1 MPRERSIVRAQL
13 VAAPALI
20 SAGINLSKRLKDG
33 KKIKVRSQG
42 WQSEAWRFF
51 DVIGEYRQACTWAG
65 NLLSKATLYPTKS
78 GEKTTDEAAVEAMA
92 SFFGGTSGQ
101 SIMLEKL
108 ATHLSV
114 SGEAYI
120 IGFDEADATSR
131 WEVLSSSAIQRSGD
145 GFRIDGDDVD
155 DVLVIRIWR
164 PHPRDVK
171 EADSPSRA
179 VLPVLAELESL
190 TKRVAAMSDSRL
202 VGNGLLLLPS
212 EISFPAAP
220 VTENAGDPDNMQVSI
235 QSQANQIAQLFM
247 EVASKAIQDPES
259 AAAMLP
265 LIMQA
270 PGEYIDKAS
279 HLTFWSE
286 LDAQAPELR
295 TEAIRRIALGMDM
308 PPEALTGTGEMNH
321 WNAWALEEAAIKS
334 YTEPFLAMITASLT
348 EGYLRPAL
356 EAGGMDPEEAAEYS
370 IGADTSALRLR
381 PNRSREAQELYDRGA
396 LSAEALLRENGFDPS
411 DAMRDVERREWFI
424 RKVASGSTTPELVE
438 AALRSLGADLDPG
451 PIEAA
456 PTEAR
461 PSPSLRDHPV
471 RNPPPIPEGGAETG
485 AEAATIA
492 AAEVM
497 VFRALERA
505 GNRLKNR
512 LGQNRPEAPAADM
525 YLFVPRRTAEE
536 IDDLLTDAWSC
547 VDRFD
552 CGMPPTVFA
561 AQLDLY
567 TRMLLQ
573 ERRPHQRHLL
583 AEFLVVNRLAVAS

>member
-1 MPRERSIVRAQL
+1 MPRERSVVRAQL
-13 VAAPALI
+13 VAAPLI
-20 SAGINLSKRLKDG
+20 SSGVNLSRKLSAG
-33 KKIKVRSQG
+33 KKVKVRSQG
-42 WQSEAWRFF
+42 WQTEAWRFF
-51 DVIGEYRQACTWAG
+51 DVIGEFRQACTWPG
-65 NLLSKATLYPTKS
+65 NLLSKARLFPIK
-78 GEKTTDEAAVEAMA
+78 GGKPTTDQAAVDAMA
-92 SFFGGTSGQ
+92 AFFGGPEGQ
-101 SIMLEKL
+101 SEMLRTL
-108 ATHLSV
+108 PTHLTCA
-114 SGEAYI
+114 GEGYI
-120 IGFDEADATSR
+120 VGFDKADATSD
-131 WEVLSSSAIQRSGD
+131 WAVLSSSAIQRSGA
-145 GFRIDGDDVD
+145 GFRIDGDDYD
-155 DVLVIRIWR
+155 DVLVIRVWR

-202 VGNGLLLLPS
+202 TGNGLLLLPS
-212 EISFPAAP
+212 EITFPATP
-220 VTENAGDPDNMQVSI
+220 NTVNAGDPANTQLSV
-235 QSQANQIAQLFM
+235 QNQADQLAQLFM
-247 EVASKAIQDPES
+247 DVASRAIQDPES
-259 AAAMLP
+259 AAAMIP

-270 PGEYIDKAS
+270 PGEYIDAAK

-295 TEAIRRIALGMDM
+295 SEAIRRIALGMDM

-356 EAGGMDPEEAAEYS
+356 EATGMSAEDAAEYA
-370 IGADTSALRLR
+370 IGADTSGLRLR
-381 PNRSREAQELYDRGA
+381 PNRSKEAQELYDRGA
-396 LSAEALLRENGFDPS
+396 LSAEALLRENGFDPV
-411 DAMRDVERREWFI
+411 DAMTGEERREWFI

-438 AALRSLGADLDPG
+438 AALRALGAELDPG
-451 PIEAA
+451 PIESV

-461 PSPSLRDHPV
+461 PTPSLRDHPV
-471 RNPPPIPEGGAETG
+471 RNPPPIPVGSGTGSEG
-485 AEAATIA
+485 AALA

-505 GNRLKNR
+505 GNRLKNK
-512 LGQNRPEAPAADM
+512 LGPNRPDCPAADL
-525 YLFVPRRTAEE
+525 YLFIPRRNPDE
-536 IDDLLTDAWSC
+536 ITDLLDDAWSC

-552 CGMPPTVFA
+552 CGVPASTMA

-573 ERRPHQRHLL
+573 ERRPHQRALL
-583 AEFLVVNRLAVAS
+583 EEFLVVNRLAAAS